1 MPSLG
6 DWAVEVDRIR
16 DLERL
21 LAEEGGK
28 SEQFSLTWTS
38 WSMFRYS
45 SEFISWAEGGLD
57 DVTLTP

>member
-21 LAEEGGK
+21 LAEECDK
-28 SEQFSLTWTS
+28 SEQFSLTWSS

-45 SEFISWAEGGLD
+45 SEFISWAESSLD
-57 DVTLTP
+57 DVALVP